1 MRLRVLPP
9 PFYRS
14 LRLQMMAWLG
24 TLLLVVFVVMGY
36 LIYTF
41 LRMHQ
46 ESLWSAHLQDINR
59 QAVSNIESYLRVY
72 ERALRTL
79 SVLNPQDEHTF
90 AAAQQIL
97 KEYTAFKEIVWVDE
111 AGRVILHEASGAP
124 IMGNLFTVRQS
135 LWFQTALRGER
146 YLSGAQ
152 PVENEGFILLM
163 ALPGERG
170 GVLAGVISLDTL
182 QHGVKPYSSDPLVNT
197 WIVDQNGEILVHPD
211 LDWIRVSIREKPLYV
226 GLNLKGAVGWSGRVT
241 GLRGEEVLLVAAPVG
256 ETSWIVFSEVPFSRV
271 RSASWQAVFV
281 LGVGILMF
289 IIGIAFWSRW
299 YLKLLIFTPLSNL
312 RQAIGQMERG
322 ECNINLNLDREDEL
336 GDLAS
341 AFQTMFQ
348 QIQEREAQLE
358 ERHQALELETARRK
372 HAMLELQRMAE
383 QLEERVKVRTA
394 ELEREIAERRQT
406 EQELRLNLQRL
417 ELLNRLLN
425 VHNPENMLEEMCR
438 VLAQALNASLTL
450 LLIREHSNARLQVR
464 GAFLQGEASLM
475 ERMDQQSDAL
485 FRVFHG
491 NHNRVSSIAISRLD
505 SQPPFLSELV
515 NLQVEHLLLL
525 RQTPAGAAEAFLV
538 VGRGRHQPFEPVE
551 IQTLEVVAS
560 GVLQVIE
567 LALLYASLNDE
578 LTERRRI
585 ETLLVHQNTRDT
597 LTGLYN
603 RRVFEERIGY
613 RAPHTMPVCLIVLDL
628 DHLKRVNDTFG
639 HTSGDEYIR
648 LVAQAIQASVRSE
661 DMAARI
667 GGDEFVVILN
677 GADESAGE
685 AVMQRIQESLQ
696 SMLDPQNPVARM
708 VRVSMGLA
716 VSQPGEPLLET
727 YRRADTA
734 MYAQKQAHRREET
747 ADYL

>member
-1 MRLRVLPP
+1 MVVGLIRL
-9 PFYRS
+9 
-14 LRLQMMAWLG
+14 
-24 TLLLVVFVVMGY
+24 
-36 LIYTF
+36 
-41 LRMHQ
+41 
-46 ESLWSAHLQDINR
+46 D
-59 QAVSNIESYLRVY
+59 
-72 ERALRTL
+72 
-79 SVLNPQDEHTF
+79 
-90 AAAQQIL
+90 
-97 KEYTAFKEIVWVDE
+97 
-111 AGRVILHEASGAP
+111 
-124 IMGNLFTVRQS
+124 
-135 LWFQTALRGER
+135 
-146 YLSGAQ
+146 
-152 PVENEGFILLM
+152 ILLSRT
-163 ALPGERG
+163 AVQVKDRSILTWLAKESGE
-170 GVLAGVISLDTL
+170 VLAHPNPAWIKASMSQQPFWRQL
-182 QHGVKPYSSDPLVNT
+182 QSNP
-197 WIVDQNGEILVHPD
+197 
-211 LDWIRVSIREKPLYV
+211 
-226 GLNLKGAVGWSGRVT
+226 
-241 GLRGEEVLLVAAPVG
+241 APVWAG
-256 ETSWIVFSEVPFSRV
+256 KTTNLDGALVFMVASKVEGTSWVVFSEVPFSKV
-271 RSASWQAVFV
+271 RSASLRAMAI
-281 LGVGILMF
+281 LGVGVLILIM
-289 IIGIAFWSRW
+289 GLSYWSRW
-299 YLKLLIFTPLSNL
+299 YLRFLIFNPLNQL
-312 RQAIGQMERG
+312 RMAMHQVMRG
-322 ECNINLNLDREDEL
+322 ERDVHFSVEKEDEL

-341 AFQTMFQ
+341 AFNAMLEH
-348 QIQEREAQLE
+348 IREHETQLE

-394 ELEREIAERRQT
+394 ELEHEIAERRQT

-438 VLAQALNASLTL
+438 VLAQALNASIL

-464 GAFLQGEASLM
+464 AAFLPGEASLM
-475 ERMDQQSDAL
+475 ERMDPQSDAL

-505 SQPPFLSELV
+505 SRPPFLTELV
-515 NLQVEHLLLL
+515 KLQVEHLLLL

-538 VGRGRHQPFEPVE
+538 VGRDRHQPFEPME
-551 IQTLEVVAS
+551 IQTLEVVAT

-578 LTERRRI
+578 LAERRRI

-603 RRVFEERIGY
+603 RRVFEERISY

-667 GGDEFVVILN
+667 GEDEFVVILN

-685 AVMQRIQESLQ
+685 AVMQRIQESLY
-696 SMLDPQNPVARM
+696 SMLDPQNPVACM

-716 VSQPGEPLLET
+716 ISLPGEPLLET
-727 YRRADTA
+727 YRRADSA
-734 MYAQKQAHRREET
+734 MYAQKQLHRQEE
-747 ADYL
+747 AMDSL